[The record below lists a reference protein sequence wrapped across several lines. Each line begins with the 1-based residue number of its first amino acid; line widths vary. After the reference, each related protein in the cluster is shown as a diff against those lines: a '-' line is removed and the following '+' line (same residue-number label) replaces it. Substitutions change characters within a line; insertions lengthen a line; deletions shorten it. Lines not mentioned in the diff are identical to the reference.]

1 MYLSIKDP
9 GEMQEPR
16 RTFQKSQLLNINV
29 ISFATVRHYGQLVLR
44 FCNSLNFISAHIC
57 KLQVVE
63 GPIKNDED
71 HYRWILIS
79 VLPGNYSKMP
89 RHTRRPLKIRH

>member
-1 MYLSIKDP
+1 MKLGVSFLKLNIIIKIQ
-9 GEMQEPR
+9 GK
-16 RTFQKSQLLNINV
+16 TISFQLLNINV

-89 RHTRRPLKIRH
+89 RHT